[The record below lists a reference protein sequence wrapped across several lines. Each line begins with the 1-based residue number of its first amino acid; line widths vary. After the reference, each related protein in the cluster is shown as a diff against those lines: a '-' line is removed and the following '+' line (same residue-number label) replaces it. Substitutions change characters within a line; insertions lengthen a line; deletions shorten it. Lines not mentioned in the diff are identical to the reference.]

1 MGGDGSREEI
11 NARRTRG
18 PRTVYTRTALY
29 ALEVYVIQARVWGVH
44 AATRVAGIIN
54 GKEAFTPRA
63 RHPGQK

>member
-1 MGGDGSREEI
+1 MRPANCLHAHRSI
-11 NARRTRG
+11 
-18 PRTVYTRTALY
+18 Y